1 MCPFFGGLSAR
12 WPALTGMQELL
23 INQSY
28 HHVCSL
34 RRLSIYGKCLN
45 YQHLTLGAEIKPEQ
59 QTRHTTD

>member
-1 MCPFFGGLSAR
+1 MGPFLDLSAR
-12 WPALTGMQELL
+12 WTEVTCMQEVW